1 MKKASLELS
10 VNSIVVFI
18 ISIIIFGFG
27 IFLLFSIFSKAP
39 SLDVPDF
46 CNNILKNDI
55 EQNQIFSICPK
66 TLDLNKK
73 ELLNGFKV
81 SYVYLNLDDNDKK
94 VNIFLDNSGDNS
106 NFDIVSLPIT
116 VKSGEYSSGEFL
128 LRLKKDSEVKQEYVL
143 KINLCNVNSDT
154 DDCSGILE
162 SKVLLLN
169 VK

>member
-27 IFLLFSIFSKAP
+27 IFLLFSVFSKTP

-46 CNNILKNDI
+46 CNSILKNDI
-55 EQNQIFSICPK
+55 EQNQVFSICPK
-66 TLDLNKK
+66 TLDLDKK

-81 SYVYLNLDDNDKK
+81 SFIYLNLDDVDKK
-94 VNIFLDNSGDNS
+94 VNISLDSNA

-116 VKSGEYSSGEFL
+116 VKSGEYSSGDFL

-143 KINLCNVNSDT
+143 KINLCKVENEN
-154 DDCSGILE
+154 DDCNSNVLE